1 MIIMDLQFLIKQ
13 TGSPRKGSK
22 LKAQDD
28 IISVSELG
36 RGEVFGFPE
45 SAKRRVAKVKFPGG
59 FLMGTTIETGDT
71 VTFNYEGK
79 VEDGSTFHTFDEE
92 PLIVELG
99 AGVLIKGLEDE
110 LLGMSVGE
118 EKTFQVTPENGY
130 GVENPDMV
138 QLLDSKLF
146 ADAGMNPEPGMVLKT
161 PHGNC
166 HVTRVLEDKVEIS
179 YNHPLAGRTLD
190 YNVKIINVSKK

>member
-1 MIIMDLQFLIKQ
+1 M
-13 TGSPRKGSK
+13 SSK
-22 LKAQDD
+22 
-28 IISVSELG
+28 
-36 RGEVFGFPE
+36 
-45 SAKRRVAKVKFPGG
+45 
-59 FLMGTTIETGDT
+59 IEMGDT

-99 AGVLIKGLEDE
+99 AGALVGGLEEE
-110 LLGMSVGE
+110 LLGMAAGE
-118 EKTFQVTPENGY
+118 EKTFQVTPEKGY
-130 GVENPDMV
+130 GVENPDRV

-146 ADAGMNPEPGMVLKT
+146 TEAGMNPEPGMVLKT

-190 YNVKIINVSKK
+190 YHVKVINVSKK

>member
-1 MIIMDLQFLIKQ
+1 MSTK
-13 TGSPRKGSK
+13 
-22 LKAQDD
+22 
-28 IISVSELG
+28 
-36 RGEVFGFPE
+36 
-45 SAKRRVAKVKFPGG
+45 
-59 FLMGTTIETGDT
+59 IEMGDT

-92 PLIVELG
+92 PIIVELG
-99 AGVLIKGLEDE
+99 TGALVGGLEEE
-110 LLGMSVGE
+110 LLGMAAGE
-118 EKTFQVTPENGY
+118 EKTFQVAPGKGY

-138 QLLDSKLF
+138 QVLDSKLF

-190 YNVKIINVSKK
+190 YHVKVINVSKK